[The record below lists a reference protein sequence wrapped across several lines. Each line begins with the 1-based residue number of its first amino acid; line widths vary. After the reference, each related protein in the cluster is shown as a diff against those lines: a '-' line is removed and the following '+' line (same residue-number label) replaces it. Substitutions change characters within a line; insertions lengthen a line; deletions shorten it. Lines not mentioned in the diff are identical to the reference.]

1 VNRTLTRRR
10 FVAGAA
16 GMAATVALPTTAA
29 ARRRR
34 RRRTADVCIVGA
46 GLAGLTAA
54 RNIARSGRDVIVL
67 EARDRVGGRLQ
78 NKTIAPGVVTELGAE
93 YVGPTQD
100 RILALAKA
108 VGADTFPTYNEGSN
122 VLILDGQRSL
132 YPASPGVSDDPQFLE
147 AIATIPVLDQMAA
160 EVPVVAPWKAA
171 RADEWDN
178 QTLAQFRDEQIPS
191 SGGRQVFNVA
201 SRAIWGAEAEQ
212 LSLLY
217 ALFYIASAGN
227 PQTPGSLAR
236 LISTGGGAQDSRFVG
251 GSQLV
256 PINVAKRLGSH
267 VVLEAPVR
275 RIERSGSAVTVIADG
290 NEVTAQRAIVAVPPV
305 VALDIDYS
313 PALPR
318 AKSRLLRRIVPGNER
333 KWAAIYDRPFW
344 RDAGLSGQGVGGA
357 GPADSTFDNTPPQ
370 GAPGIL
376 FGFVGGAGS
385 AAAKGQ
391 GQPAHRA
398 ALTENLVAFY
408 GEDARPLTGYIESR
422 WSEERWTK
430 GCPVGHTGRNVL
442 ATLGPQLRK
451 PVGTIHFAGTETAD
465 YWFGYMDGAVRSGER
480 AAREVLRSL

>member
-1 VNRTLTRRR
+1 MNRTLTRRR

-16 GMAATVALPTTAA
+16 GMAAAVALPATAA

-34 RRRTADVCIVGA
+34 RRRTADVCVVGA

-78 NKTIAPGVVTELGAE
+78 NKTIAADVITEVGAE

-100 RILALAKA
+100 RMLALAKA
-108 VGADTFPTYNEGSN
+108 VGIETFPTYNEGSN

-132 YPASPGVSDDPQFLE
+132 YPATPGVSDNPEFLQ

-160 EVPVVAPWKAA
+160 EVPVAAPWKAP

-178 QTLAQFRDEQIPS
+178 QTLAQFRDRQIPS
-191 SGGRQVFNVA
+191 SGGRQLFSVA

-227 PQTPGSLAR
+227 PKTPGSLAR
-236 LISTGGGAQDSRFVG
+236 LISTPNGAQQQRFVG

-256 PINVAKRLGSH
+256 PINLAKRLGSR

-275 RIERSGSAVTVIADG
+275 RIERNGKTVTVIADG
-290 NEVTAQRAIVAVPPV
+290 NEVTAQRVIVAIPPK
-305 VALDIDYS
+305 VALDIDYA

-318 AKSRLLRRIVPGNER
+318 AKTALLRRIVPGNER

-344 RDAGLSGQGVGGA
+344 RDAGLSGQGLGGA
-357 GPADSTFDNTPPQ
+357 GPAHSTFDNTPPQ
-370 GAPGIL
+370 GTPGIL

-391 GQPAHRA
+391 GQAAHRA

-408 GEDARPLTGYIESR
+408 GEDARAMTGYVESR
-422 WSEERWTK
+422 WSDERWTK

-442 ATLGPQLRK
+442 ATLGSQLRK
-451 PVGTIHFAGTETAD
+451 PVGPIHFAGTETAD

>member
-16 GMAATVALPTTAA
+16 GMAATVALPRTAA
-29 ARRRR
+29 ARRR

-67 EARDRVGGRLQ
+67 EARDRVGGRIQ
-78 NKTIAPGVVTELGAE
+78 NRTVASGVITELGAE

-108 VGADTFPTYNEGSN
+108 VGVDTFPTYNEGSN

-132 YPASPGVSDDPQFLE
+132 YPASTGLSEHPDFLS
-147 AIATIPVLDQMAA
+147 ALGTLPVLDQMAA
-160 EVPVVAPWKAA
+160 EVSVAAPWKAP

-178 QTLAQFRDEQIPS
+178 QTLAQFRDQQLS
-191 SGGRQVFNVA
+191 SPGAVQAFNVA
-201 SRAIWGAEAEQ
+201 TRAIFGAEAEQ
-212 LSLLY
+212 LSLLF
-217 ALFYIASAGN
+217 ALFYGASAGN
-227 PQTPGSLAR
+227 PQTPGSFLRLA
-236 LISTGGGAQDSRFVG
+236 TTPGGAQEARFVG

-256 PINVAKRLGSH
+256 PIEVAKGLGSR

-275 RIERSGSAVTVIADG
+275 RIERSGKTVTVIADDH
-290 NEVTAQRAIVAVPPV
+290 EVSARQVIVAVPPV
-305 VALDIDYS
+305 VALDIDYA

-318 AKSRLLRRIVPGNER
+318 AKTRLLRRIVPGNER
-333 KWAAIYDRPFW
+333 KWAAVYDRPFW

-357 GPADSTFDNTPPQ
+357 GPADTTFDNTPPQ
-370 GAPGIL
+370 GAPGIM

-391 GQPAHRA
+391 SRSTHRA

-408 GEDARPLTGYIESR
+408 GDEARNMTRYIESR
-422 WSEERWTK
+422 WSEDRWTK
-430 GCPVGHTGRNVL
+430 GCPVGHAGRNVL

-451 PVGTIHFAGTETAD
+451 PVGAIHFAGTETAD